1 MGMWP
6 SRNFLRVSDLLRSHI
21 AAAAVEDA
29 KKKCIAE
36 IYQERQ
42 DLVRCIA
49 NDKFIIETI
58 ERWTNYKPD
67 VLPSKAIFDQVIS
80 ENPDHIK
87 AFVRQPLARAKEPN
101 RQRVYST
108 TRRPQPP
115 RSLQFGRGTQ
125 ASEPSL
131 IAGSAREAGRVETP
145 SADVGRFRS
154 CIEESCGR
162 GTPGLRLPGDAEGNL

>member
-42 DLVRCIA
+42 DLVGCIA

-80 ENPDHIK
+80 QNPDPIQ
-87 AFVRQPLARAKEPN
+87 AFFPHPLSRPN
-101 RQRVYST
+101 N
-108 TRRPQPP
+108 PNPHH
-115 RSLQFGRGTQ
+115 
-125 ASEPSL
+125 
-131 IAGSAREAGRVETP
+131 
-145 SADVGRFRS
+145 D
-154 CIEESCGR
+154 
-162 GTPGLRLPGDAEGNL
+162 